1 MKNSLNEINEEKEK
15 KLLNKFTGNMKRDP
29 FQLPK
34 IDILCLSHLRGFQ
47 WHPLAVT
54 KWNETS
60 IIQCF
65 QKSPSDEWK
74 PSFNEIFLGT
84 TPSYNVKYI

>member
-15 KLLNKFTGNMKRDP
+15 KLLKKFTGNMKRDP

-47 WHPLAVT
+47 
-54 KWNETS
+54 
-60 IIQCF
+60 
-65 QKSPSDEWK
+65 
-74 PSFNEIFLGT
+74 
-84 TPSYNVKYI
+84 